1 MTKLQFKLNKHSMLI
16 WVGLLSLMIFG
27 FMSFYP
33 TMADQGMQDLLEGM
47 SDSMLQIL
55 GFDTFPDFS
64 KIDQFYG
71 YIIQYIN
78 IAIVV
83 FAVTLGLNTY
93 LKEER
98 DGTIE
103 FLFNQPLTRTQLI
116 VQKFIGNILILGSIL
131 LAVIIVSCISIA
143 IFVPT
148 DANLNSI
155 LLSTI
160 PVFGMLILSTFIFLL
175 LGTGLSLILSSDLS
189 VTGIAMGIVFVPY
202 VLGMMAQMIEPVKR
216 FEFISI
222 LHTTMPDRIYSGTF
236 NSNSIILWL
245 VLAGTTFIYG
255 MIHFQKR
262 DIKS

>member
-1 MTKLQFKLNKHSMLI
+1 MLI

-33 TMADQGMQDLLEGM
+33 TMADQGMQELLEGM

-78 IAIVV
+78 IALVV

-103 FLFNQPLTRTQLI
+103 FIFNQPLTRTQLI
-116 VQKFIGNILILGSIL
+116 IQKLIGNILILGCIL
-131 LAVIIVSCISIA
+131 VAVILVSIISIA
-143 IFVPT
+143 IFVPA
-148 DANLNSI
+148 DAELSSVLI
-155 LLSTI
+155 STI
-160 PVFGMLILSTFIFLL
+160 PVFGMLVLNTLLFLL
-175 LGTGLSLILSSDLS
+175 LGTGLSLILSSDIS
-189 VTGIAMGIVFVPY
+189 VTGIGMGIVFVPY
-202 VLGMMAQMIEPVKR
+202 VLGMMAQMIEPLKS

-222 LHTTMPDRIYSGTF
+222 LHTTMPDRIYAGTY
-236 NSNSIILWL
+236 NANSIILWV
-245 VLAGTTFIYG
+245 VLAGATFIYG
-255 MIHFQKR
+255 MIHFQKS

>member
-1 MTKLQFKLNKHSMLI
+1 MLI

-33 TMADQGMQDLLEGM
+33 TMADQGMQELLEGM

-78 IAIVV
+78 IALVV

-103 FLFNQPLTRTQLI
+103 FIFNQPLTRTQLI
-116 VQKFIGNILILGSIL
+116 IQKLIGNILILGCIL
-131 LAVIIVSCISIA
+131 VAVILVSIISIA
-143 IFVPT
+143 IFVPA
-148 DANLNSI
+148 DAELSSVLI
-155 LLSTI
+155 STI
-160 PVFGMLILSTFIFLL
+160 PVFGMLVLNTLLFLL
-175 LGTGLSLILSSDLS
+175 LGTGLSLILSSDIS
-189 VTGIAMGIVFVPY
+189 VTGIGMGIVFVPY
-202 VLGMMAQMIEPVKR
+202 VLGMMAQMIEPLKS

-222 LHTTMPDRIYSGTF
+222 LHTTMPDRIYAGTY
-236 NSNSIILWL
+236 NANSIILWV
-245 VLAGTTFIYG
+245 VLAGATFIYG